1 MSSSTCIN
9 CGRDVMT
16 LTEPCT
22 ECGFWG
28 DPEKYGVPGVPV
40 KKPEK
45 TTRIED
51 GVIITEYSDL

>member
-1 MSSSTCIN
+1 
-9 CGRDVMT
+9 MT

-45 TTRIED
+45 TTRVED
-51 GVIITEYSDL
+51 GVIITEYSDP